1 MAIRDLVSV
10 DGRPACEVD
19 TAEELTQVLIPG
31 VWVRGPRAVLDACGL
46 TEQENTDD
54 ERIAVEADQRDD
66 AWIAHGGESDMP
78 DDPTATAYHTAF
90 AGKVA
95 ALLRAGIA
103 PWQTPWTPGRVRV
116 PVTRITTRRTPAPPS
131 TKE

>member
-1 MAIRDLVSV
+1 M
-10 DGRPACEVD
+10 
-19 TAEELTQVLIPG
+19 
-31 VWVRGPRAVLDACGL
+31 LDACGL

-95 ALLRAGIA
+95 ALLRAGDRA
-103 PWQTPWTPGRVRV
+103 LADTVDPRPRTCACDAHHDAADPRAAVDQGVDRWDGERRRRRVTGRRG
-116 PVTRITTRRTPAPPS
+116 TRRTITQSLPAS
-131 TKE
+131 

>member
-1 MAIRDLVSV
+1 MTRGS
-10 DGRPACEVD
+10 R
-19 TAEELTQVLIPG
+19 TAASQTCLT
-31 VWVRGPRAVLDACGL
+31 
-46 TEQENTDD
+46 N
-54 ERIAVEADQRDD
+54 
-66 AWIAHGGESDMP
+66 
-78 DDPTATAYHTAF
+78 PTATAYHTAF

>member
-1 MAIRDLVSV
+1 MTNLRAGALGASFDL
-10 DGRPACEVD
+10 RNNA
-19 TAEELTQVLIPG
+19 
-31 VWVRGPRAVLDACGL
+31 L

-66 AWIAHGGESDMP
+66 AWIVHGGESDMP

>member
-1 MAIRDLVSV
+1 MAIRDLPTT
-10 DGRPACEVD
+10 DGLPTCEVD
-19 TAEELTQVLIPG
+19 TAEELTERLVPG
-31 VWVRGPRAVLDACGL
+31 VWVRAPRAVLDACGL

-66 AWIAHGGESDMP
+66 AWIAHGGDRDMP

-90 AGKVA
+90 ARKVA
-95 ALLRAGIA
+95 ALLRARVA
-103 PWQTPWTPGRVRV
+103 PWQKPWTPGRVRV
-116 PVTRITTRRTPAPPS
+116 PVTLSTTRRTPAPPS

>member
-1 MAIRDLVSV
+1 MAIRDLPTI

-19 TAEELTQVLIPG
+19 TAAELTQVLVPG
-31 VWVRGPRAVLDACGL
+31 VWVRAPRAVLDACGL

-66 AWIAHGGESDMP
+66 AWIA
-78 DDPTATAYHTAF
+78 
-90 AGKVA
+90 
-95 ALLRAGIA
+95 

-116 PVTRITTRRTPAPPS
+116 PVTRSTTRRTPAPPS

>member
-1 MAIRDLVSV
+1 MAIRDLPTI

-19 TAEELTQVLIPG
+19 TAEDLTQVLIPG
-31 VWVRGPRAVLDACGL
+31 VWVRAPHAVLDACGL

-66 AWIAHGGESDMP
+66 AWIAHGGDRDMP
-78 DDPTATAYHTAF
+78 DDPTATASHTAC
-90 AGKVA
+90 AGTVA

-103 PWQTPWTPGRVRV
+103 PWKTPWTPGRVRV
-116 PVTRITTRRTPAPPS
+116 PVTRSTTRRTPAPPS

>member
-1 MAIRDLVSV
+1 M
-10 DGRPACEVD
+10 
-19 TAEELTQVLIPG
+19 
-31 VWVRGPRAVLDACGL
+31 LDACGL

-95 ALLRAGIA
+95 ALLHAGIA

-116 PVTRITTRRTPAPPS
+116 PVTRITTRRTPRAAVDQGVDRWDGERRRRRVTGRRGTRRTITQSLPAS
-131 TKE
+131 